1 MAIKKFFEKF
11 KIHFGKVSAI
21 LVAVFAVLLATDL
34 ILKHCEEAFDWN
46 FTVIPRLIW
55 VESGYRNTGAAF
67 SFLADT
73 EWGRIFLIVLTCIM
87 VLAMCVC
94 FLLLPERF
102 VLLKLALAMIVS
114 GAVGNLVDRIAFGS
128 VRDFVWVNMLFSE
141 ACCNFADF
149 WIVFGVIIAVVD
161 CLFFNEW
168 SLIPLTAKAKAAQAE
183 REREE
188 KRRAAEKEDGRMAE
202 SGSRGN
208 RNAEESGSPDG
219 SVKAQPDE
227 CKDGE
232 AGQGLNT
239 ARKDGKEACPPDGE
253 GAGKEGE

>member
-1 MAIKKFFEKF
+1 MNAKNFFEKF

-21 LVAVFAVLLATDL
+21 LVAVFAVLLAADL

-55 VESGYRNTGAAF
+55 VESGYRNNGAAF

-73 EWGRIFLIVLTCIM
+73 EWGRVFLIVLTCIM
-87 VLAMCVC
+87 VLVMCAC

-168 SLIPLTAKAKAAQAE
+168 SLVPLTAKAKAAQAE

-188 KRRAAEKEDGRMAE
+188 KRRAAEKEDGGMAE
-202 SGSRGN
+202 IGNHDN
-208 RNAEESGSPDG
+208 RNAEESGSNDSCRRTESDG
-219 SVKAQPDE
+219 G
-227 CKDGE
+227 KDGE
-232 AGQGLNT
+232 EVVA
-239 ARKDGKEACPPDGE
+239 PDGE
-253 GAGKEGE
+253 GGSKEGD